1 MQFTRRSALACGGAA
16 VLLTACGPEEPAAL
30 TVSAQGVAGMNPGP
44 DGNDRPLILQVVQMS
59 GSGAFDGADFF
70 SLQNPQAA
78 LGGEF
83 VSVQQIVL
91 QPGASQ
97 DVTIPISAG
106 ATVVGIVAG
115 FRNPEGKVFRVK
127 TPAPSAPAAVIVAVQ
142 AGGLSLQSV

>member
-1 MQFTRRSALACGGAA
+1 MELTRRSLLIGGSS
-16 VLLTACGPEEPAAL
+16 VILLTACGPEEPAAL
-30 TVSAQGVAGMNPGP
+30 TLSAQGVSGMNPGP
-44 DGNDRPLILQVVQMS
+44 DGKDRPLILQVVQMS
-59 GSGAFDGADFF
+59 GAGAFDGADFF

-97 DVTIPISAG
+97 TVTIPVSAG
-106 ATVVGIVAG
+106 ASVIGIVAG

-127 TPAPSAPAAVIVAVQ
+127 TSAPSGPAGVIVAVQ
-142 AGGLSLQSV
+142 SGGLSLQSV